1 MKKAQKFAAEGYI
14 NNIFTMQYPRTPTT
28 IT

>member
-1 MKKAQKFAAEGYI
+1 MKKAQKFAAEGYFK
-14 NNIFTMQYPRTPTT
+14 NIFTMQYPRTPTT